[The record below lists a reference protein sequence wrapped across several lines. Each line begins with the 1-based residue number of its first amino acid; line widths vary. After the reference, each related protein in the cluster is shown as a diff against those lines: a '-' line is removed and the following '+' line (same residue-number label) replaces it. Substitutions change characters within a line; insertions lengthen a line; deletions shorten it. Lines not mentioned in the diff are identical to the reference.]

1 MSIASALN
9 EIKKIDVNNLDV
21 NNLGAWP
28 IAAKV
33 IACII
38 VLTAVLVAGWF
49 LQVQEQL
56 EKLEAAKAEEVHLKE
71 EFASKQRLSV
81 NLEAY
86 QAQVEEMENI
96 FGEMLRQLPTETEV
110 PGLLEDINRAALSSD
125 LELEELKLLPE
136 LVGQFYIELPI
147 QIAVVGEYHNM
158 GAFISATSSL
168 ARIVTLHDF
177 SIRPLEEEAPSR
189 LRMDILA
196 KTYRYENKEV
206 EQ

>member
-1 MSIASALN
+1 MSITSALN
-9 EIKKIDVNNLDV
+9 ELKRIYVNSLDA
-21 NNLGAWP
+21 NNLGSWP

-38 VLTAVLVAGWF
+38 VLLAVLVAGWF
-49 LQVQEQL
+49 LQVQGQLEQL
-56 EKLEAAKAEEVHLKE
+56 GVVEGEEVRLKE
-71 EFASKQRLSV
+71 EFASKYRQSA

-86 QAQVEEMENI
+86 QAQLSEMESS

-110 PGLLEDINRAALSSD
+110 PSLLEDISRAALSSD
-125 LELEELKLLPE
+125 LELEELRLLPE
-136 LVGQFYIELPI
+136 AARQFYIELPI
-147 QIAVVGEYHNM
+147 QISVIGEYHNM
-158 GAFISATSSL
+158 AAFISATSSL
-168 ARIVTLHDF
+168 PRIVTLHDF
-177 SIRPLEEEAPSR
+177 SIRPLEAETPNR